1 MVARKKKRKKKALR
15 LAQEETFEM
24 PSEEEDPTIGL
35 WLLNSTAL
43 ASAHR
48 KTRYNK
54 ASKKAIQQTSQKWM

>member
-1 MVARKKKRKKKALR
+1 MR

-48 KTRYNK
+48 KSRYNK